1 MPKVPVYDTFQAQPT
16 LQPQARFD
24 APAMLPTASRQAQ
37 ETGQALL
44 SAGGQAGQIAL
55 DMQREA
61 NKIKIDDAL
70 NQAIKARTDMQV
82 EALQIR
88 GRNALERPDGKS
100 LPDEYDAKLQEQF
113 EAIEQGLGNDVQKQ
127 AFRQQAGQIKR
138 QFYASLSGHMV
149 EQKNVL
155 RNETWEATLTT
166 AANQAGTLWG
176 DRTMVEQSSAAIRAT
191 VDEMAAANG
200 WDDKIK
206 QAKLTTAMSPMHASV
221 VQGMVDGDRLDLA
234 REYYQANA
242 ETMSLAVREKAMK
255 LIEAGDFERKTQDAA
270 DALYAQTGGDA
281 AEALKTVR
289 AKYSGKEEDAIVTR
303 IKTLDAEKTTLRE
316 RAQRD
321 ASDAAWSLYADGKRI
336 PASVWAEMDGR
347 DKVAIRRTMKA
358 EAEARAAGKTIKTD
372 PNVYYALSIA
382 AATDPNFKGED
393 LRRYADKLSSGD
405 FRHFVNLQAKTQKP
419 EEQGAI
425 VTINT
430 QKTQTASAAGLK
442 TEQAAQ
448 FYIEADKAL
457 GPDAKSMTYEQRQAV
472 LDRLVIRG
480 EVKGSTPLNDPDM
493 RLYEAQQSGRAD
505 TFTPEFSDADRRKA
519 KAALQKQGIA
529 TPSKKQIEE
538 TMRRAYGFNK

>member
-1 MPKVPVYDTFQAQPT
+1 MPRVPEYNNLQANPT
-16 LQPQARFD
+16 TLPQTRLTAPNMPDVAGQQTQDMARGL
-24 APAMLPTASRQAQ
+24 M
-37 ETGQALL
+37 
-44 SAGGQAGQIAL
+44 SAGGQVGQVAL
-55 DMQREA
+55 DLQREA
-61 NKIKIDDAL
+61 NKLKEDDAL
-70 NQAIKARTDMQV
+70 NQAVKARTDMQV
-82 EALQIR
+82 EALQLR
-88 GRNALERPDGKS
+88 GRDALERPDGKS

-113 EAIEQGLGNDVQKQ
+113 EAIEQGLGNDAQKQ

-176 DRTMVEQSSAAIRAT
+176 DRTMVEQSSSAIRAT

-316 RAQRD
+316 RAQR
-321 ASDAAWSLYADGKRI
+321 
-336 PASVWAEMDGR
+336 
-347 DKVAIRRTMKA
+347 
-358 EAEARAAGKTIKTD
+358 
-372 PNVYYALSIA
+372 
-382 AATDPNFKGED
+382 
-393 LRRYADKLSSGD
+393 
-405 FRHFVNLQAKTQKP
+405 
-419 EEQGAI
+419 
-425 VTINT
+425 
-430 QKTQTASAAGLK
+430 
-442 TEQAAQ
+442 
-448 FYIEADKAL
+448 
-457 GPDAKSMTYEQRQAV
+457 
-472 LDRLVIRG
+472 
-480 EVKGSTPLNDPDM
+480 
-493 RLYEAQQSGRAD
+493 
-505 TFTPEFSDADRRKA
+505 
-519 KAALQKQGIA
+519 
-529 TPSKKQIEE
+529 
-538 TMRRAYGFNK
+538 